1 MQLRGV
7 CPSQFDSFHVFHFP
21 FLIRPL
27 SGFLVALQQAIDQ
40 LFVSSKQIYRKF
52 RNQECR
58 KNGNNNAELFI
69 SEIG

>member
-1 MQLRGV
+1 MHKKSIKKTLN
-7 CPSQFDSFHVFHFP
+7 PDEIIDE
-21 FLIRPL
+21 LIHN
-27 SGFLVALQQAIDQ
+27 
-40 LFVSSKQIYRKF
+40 VSSKQIYRKF